1 MLYNVLKAITKM
13 KIRAS
18 QIGKLMATPRSKGE
32 SLSQTAKTYIQEL
45 VKQKKVEKEHIL
57 RAYDIGSNEGYDL
70 AKIDEIEEGH
80 YMKEPIEY
88 YKETF
93 KSE

>member
-1 MLYNVLKAITKM
+1 M

-45 VKQKKVEKEHIL
+45 VL
-57 RAYDIGSNEGYDL
+57 RTQVRNTQGVLE
-70 AKIDEIEEGH
+70 
-80 YMKEPIEY
+80 
-88 YKETF
+88 
-93 KSE
+93 

>member
-1 MLYNVLKAITKM
+1 M

-45 VKQKKVEKEHIL
+45 VLEHKYGIRKEFWSQVHGQ
-57 RAYDIGSNEGYDL
+57 RKPSRRRSN
-70 AKIDEIEEGH
+70 K
-80 YMKEPIEY
+80 
-88 YKETF
+88 F
-93 KSE
+93 C